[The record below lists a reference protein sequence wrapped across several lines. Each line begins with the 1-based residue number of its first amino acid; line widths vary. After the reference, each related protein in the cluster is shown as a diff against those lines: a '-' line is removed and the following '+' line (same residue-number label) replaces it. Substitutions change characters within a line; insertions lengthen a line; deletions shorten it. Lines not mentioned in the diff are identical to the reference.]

1 MNSTI
6 GDNELPRVLVVEDD
20 LTIQMIVR
28 RSLEKSFSVV
38 CYNNGIDA
46 LSYLQDG
53 NLPDMIIAD
62 LNTPEMGGLEL
73 IDQLKSSG
81 YFNGIPVLVLS
92 GEESTETR
100 IKCLDAGADD
110 YVVKPFNP
118 RELEA
123 RMKAILRRIG
133 KIMFQ

>member
-1 MNSTI
+1 MSTS
-6 GDNELPRVLVVEDD
+6 GSQQFKALVVEDD
-20 LTIQMIVR
+20 QTIQLIVK
-28 RSLEKSFSVV
+28 RSIEKNFSVIAFT
-38 CYNNGIDA
+38 NGMDA
-46 LSYLQDG
+46 LAYMQKGD
-53 NLPDMIIAD
+53 LPDIIISD

-73 IDQLKSSG
+73 IEQLKASG
-81 YFNGIPVLVLS
+81 FFSGIPVLVLS

-123 RMKAILRRIG
+123 RMKAILRRVG
-133 KIMFQ
+133 HYS

>member
-6 GDNELPRVLVVEDD
+6 TNLPKVLVVEDD
-20 LTIQMIVR
+20 QSIQLIIKY
-28 RSLEKSFSVV
+28 SLDKNFSVTLFA
-38 CYNNGIDA
+38 NGLDA
-46 LSYLQDG
+46 LSYLREG
-53 NLPDMIIAD
+53 NLPDIIISD

-73 IDQLKSSG
+73 IEQLKTSG
-81 YFNGIPVLVLS
+81 FFKAIPVLVLS
-92 GEESTETR
+92 GDESTETR

-123 RMKAILRRIG
+123 RMKAILRRTG
-133 KIMFQ
+133 NFFLN